1 MSSLWNYITIKIII
15 LSIVF
20 HFTVSLSH
28 SSSTFQ
34 NKSIMKRPEFLTVA
48 FSLIS
53 CANASWT
60 GSSAF
65 AFTARNSN
73 MVSYEQTDSG
83 LPVIGYQ
90 DIYLDMKEA
99 KVPVACWFPVLDEKD
114 EKDAIQST
122 SYSHRISVRK
132 IGSMLAGMNFIPE
145 FVSKDFE
152 LKPTTV
158 NGNVV
163 RRNMQSL
170 NGLSGRSVI
179 ILAHGFLGSR
189 FDLAHIAEEL
199 ALDGYVVFSPEFP
212 ESLANSY
219 DKVDGL
225 DRSIIN
231 DRLLEFITSNMNVQR
246 FGVIGH
252 SLGCGTALNIGD
264 DSWTRICIAGPSVR
278 RDGVQIKGNQFAIVS
293 TNDGLVKSLDRVN
306 QMIPREFVR
315 LQENELESATFAS
328 KSALIFDRQ
337 DGPNHISFLAGNA
350 NDCMVDFLSPLLPVA
365 QALQIPVLDFDK
377 YQKSRDS
384 QAVAKIVVPAIRSY
398 LKQYM

>member
-1 MSSLWNYITIKIII
+1 MTNEETISK
-15 LSIVF
+15 
-20 HFTVSLSH
+20 
-28 SSSTFQ
+28 
-34 NKSIMKRPEFLTVA
+34 
-48 FSLIS
+48 
-53 CANASWT
+53 
-60 GSSAF
+60 
-65 AFTARNSN
+65 
-73 MVSYEQTDSG
+73 
-83 LPVIGYQ
+83 LPVVGFQ
-90 DIYLDMKEA
+90 DFYLDMKDA
-99 KVPVACWFPVLDEKD
+99 KVPVACWFPVDDGEV
-114 EKDAIQST
+114 ENDAIQST
-122 SYSHRISVRK
+122 SYKHRISVRK
-132 IGSMLAGMNFIPE
+132 IGSMLAGMNFIPA

-152 LKPTTV
+152 LKPTTQ
-158 NGNVV
+158 NANVV
-163 RRNMQSL
+163 TQNKQSL
-170 NGLSGRSVI
+170 KDLSGRSVI

-189 FDLAHIAEEL
+189 FDLAHIGEEL

-225 DRSIIN
+225 DRSVIN
-231 DRLLEFITSNMNVQR
+231 DSLLGFITSNMNVER

-278 RDGVQIKGNQFAIVS
+278 RDGVKINGNQFAIVS
-293 TNDGLVKSLDRVN
+293 TNDGLIKNLDRVN
-306 QMIPREFVR
+306 EIIPRDFVR
-315 LQENELESATFAS
+315 LQENELTRTTFAS

-384 QAVAKIVVPAIRSY
+384 EAVATIVVPAIRSY
-398 LKQYM
+398 LKQFM

>member
-1 MSSLWNYITIKIII
+1 MTNGQKD
-15 LSIVF
+15 
-20 HFTVSLSH
+20 
-28 SSSTFQ
+28 ST
-34 NKSIMKRPEFLTVA
+34 
-48 FSLIS
+48 
-53 CANASWT
+53 
-60 GSSAF
+60 
-65 AFTARNSN
+65 
-73 MVSYEQTDSG
+73 
-83 LPVIGYQ
+83 LPVVGFQ
-90 DIYLDMKEA
+90 DIYLDIKNS
-99 KVPVACWFPVLDEKD
+99 KVPVACWFPVVGEEDKND
-114 EKDAIQST
+114 TTTQRT

-152 LKPTTV
+152 LEPTTR
-158 NGNVV
+158 NANVV
-163 RRNMQSL
+163 RQNMESL

-199 ALDGYVVFSPEFP
+199 ALDGYLVFSPEFP

-225 DRSIIN
+225 DRTAIN
-231 DRLLEFITSNMNVQR
+231 DSLLDFITSNIEVQR

-264 DSWTRICIAGPSVR
+264 DNWTRICIAGPSVR
-278 RDGVQIKGNQFAIVS
+278 RDGVKINGNQLAIVS
-293 TNDGLVKSLDRVN
+293 TNDGLIKNIDRIN
-306 QMIPREFVR
+306 EMIPRDFVR
-315 LQENELESATFAS
+315 LQENELTSTTFAS
-328 KSALIFDRQ
+328 KSALIFDRE

-384 QAVAKIVVPAIRSY
+384 EAVATIIVPAIRSY
-398 LKQYM
+398 LKQFM